1 MHDRTAAPSPS
12 SPAPAAAGAAQAAGP
27 GAPRPPARAGHA
39 VAALRRSTTFYP
51 LVGLVVVCIAMVFAS
66 DSFLSAAN
74 LENVLR
80 QVSINAIIG
89 VGMTCVILTG
99 GIDLSVG
106 SVMALSGT
114 LTAGLLVAGINGA
127 AALAAGVGVGLA
139 LGAANG
145 LFVAFAGMPPI
156 IVTLATMG
164 IARGFALIYTGGYP
178 IDGLPDWIR
187 FFGSGKVLGV
197 QMPVLTMLVVYA
209 LAWLLLE
216 RMPFGRYVYAIGGN
230 EHATWLSGVRVARVK
245 LVVYTFAGLTSA
257 LAALVLTGRLMSGQ
271 PNAGVGF
278 ELDAIAAVV
287 MGGTSIA
294 GGRGSIVGTLIG
306 ALLLGV
312 LNNGLNMI
320 GVNPYVQNVIKGGI
334 ILLAI
339 YIGRERRK

>member
-1 MHDRTAAPSPS
+1 MHDRTAAPSAS
-12 SPAPAAAGAAQAAGP
+12 CAPAAAS
-27 GAPRPPARAGHA
+27 PARATGPARAAHA
-39 VAALRRSTTFYP
+39 LAALRRSTTFYP
-51 LVGLVVVCIAMVFAS
+51 LVGLVAVCVAMVFAS

-114 LTAGLLVAGINGA
+114 LAAGLLVAGANGA
-127 AALAAGVGVGLA
+127 AALAAGIGVGVA

-164 IARGFALIYTGGYP
+164 IARGLALIYTGGYP
-178 IDGLPDWIR
+178 IDGLPDWVR

-197 QMPVLTMLVVYA
+197 QTPVLTMLAVYA
-209 LAWLLLE
+209 LAWLMLE

-230 EHATWLSGVRVARVK
+230 EHATRLSGVRVSRVK
-245 LVVYTFAGLTSA
+245 LAVYTFAGLTSA

-271 PNAGVGF
+271 PNAGGGF

-294 GGRGSIVGTLIG
+294 GGRGSIVGTLVG

-320 GVNPYVQNVIKGGI
+320 GVNPYVQNVIKGAI

-339 YIGRERRK
+339 YIGRERRT